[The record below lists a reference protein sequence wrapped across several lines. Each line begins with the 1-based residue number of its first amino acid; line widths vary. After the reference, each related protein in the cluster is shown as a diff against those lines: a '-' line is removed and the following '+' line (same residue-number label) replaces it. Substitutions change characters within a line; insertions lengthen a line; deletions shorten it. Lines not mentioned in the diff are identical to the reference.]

1 MGKNGNNGYMS
12 RDFDIIDR
20 RILDELQSNGRLSIV
35 ELAARVHL
43 TKTPCSERVRRLER
57 TGVIQGYRAVLDPTK
72 VAMSH
77 VTVVHV
83 SLSRTNDTSLNEFS
97 EAVCKIPE
105 VQTCLMIAGS
115 FDYMLKVRTRDMA
128 HFREVHGEQ
137 IGKLPHVMQ
146 THSFAVMETVKES
159 SAIRMR
165 DGKALT

>member
-1 MGKNGNNGYMS
+1 MT
-12 RDFDIIDR
+12 REFDSIDR
-20 RILDELQSNGRLSIV
+20 RILNELQANGRLSIV
-35 ELAARVHL
+35 ELAARIHL

-57 TGVIQGYRAVLDPTK
+57 SGVIERYCAVVDPDK
-72 VAMSH
+72 VEMSH
-77 VTVVHV
+77 VTIVHV
-83 SLSRTNDTSLNEFS
+83 SLSRTNDTSLNDFS

-128 HFREVHGEQ
+128 HFREIHGEQ

-159 SAIRMR
+159 NSIQIRE
-165 DGKALT
+165 GTVPA